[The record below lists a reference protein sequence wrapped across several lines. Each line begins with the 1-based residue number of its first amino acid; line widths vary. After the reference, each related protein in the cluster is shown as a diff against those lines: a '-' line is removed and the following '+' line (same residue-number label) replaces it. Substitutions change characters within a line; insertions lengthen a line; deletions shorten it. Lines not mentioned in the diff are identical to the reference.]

1 MEPDKK
7 ECPYFQ
13 KQSDKI
19 GEKKEDKNNKIEEET
34 KKHIRAKRQ

>member
-19 GEKKEDKNNKIEEET
+19 EEKEEDKNDKTEDKKNK
-34 KKHIRAKRQ
+34 